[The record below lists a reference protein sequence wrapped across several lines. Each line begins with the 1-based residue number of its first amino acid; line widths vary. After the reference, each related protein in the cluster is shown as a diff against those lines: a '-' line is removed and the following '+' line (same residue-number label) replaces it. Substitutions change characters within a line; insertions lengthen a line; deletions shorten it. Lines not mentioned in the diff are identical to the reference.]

1 MSDPRD
7 PALPPGGAHDS
18 ALPPGGAHDSALSP
32 GGAHDCAHTDSDPA
46 DPFGTPGTD
55 ALDPARPLTATGNLR
70 RRQLLSRLIEGS
82 QTAAALL
89 AVAVLAA
96 VVYSVASRGAGAL
109 NLDFLTK
116 GPPAL
121 PDTPGGGIAPEIV
134 GTALLMVVATA
145 MALPIGILT
154 ALYLTE
160 FAPPRVGS
168 AIRLALDLLN
178 GLPTIV
184 VGLFV
189 FGLLVVGHYQ
199 SGFAGGFALAIIMLP
214 LIARATQEVLL
225 QVPPSLREA
234 ADALGVSHWRTV
246 RGIVLP
252 AARGGI
258 LTATVLALARAA
270 GETAP
275 LIFTCSIFSNS
286 VSLHVFGQA
295 LPNIP
300 VYIFNA
306 SEAADPYG
314 FARAWGAGLV
324 LLVFILLSS
333 LAARTLLNRGHSG
346 TAR

>member
-1 MSDPRD
+1 MSEQPDSGDSQARRMSELSDPVL
-7 PALPPGGAHDS
+7 AS
-18 ALPPGGAHDSALSP
+18 
-32 GGAHDCAHTDSDPA
+32 T
-46 DPFGTPGTD
+46 GTPGEPGESEHNRID
-55 ALDPARPLTATGNLR
+55 PSGMSDVEGLDPARPLSASGNLH
-70 RRQLLSRLIEGS
+70 RRQLLSRLFEGAQS
-82 QTAAALL
+82 AAALL
-89 AVAVLAA
+89 AVAVLAI
-96 VVYSVASRGAGAL
+96 VIYSVASRGASAL
-109 NLDFLTK
+109 NLEFFTK
-116 GPPAL
+116 GPPVL
-121 PDTPGGGIAPEIV
+121 PDTPGGGIAPEII
-134 GTALLMVVATA
+134 GTAILMGLATLI
-145 MALPIGILT
+145 ALPVGILI

-160 FAPPRVGS
+160 FAPPRVAG

-178 GLPTIV
+178 GLPTIL

-199 SGFAGGFALAIIMLP
+199 SGFAGAFALAIVMLP

-225 QVPPSLREA
+225 SQPPAMREA

-258 LTATVLALARAA
+258 LTAAVLAVARAA

-275 LIFTCSIFSNS
+275 LIFTCSIFSNN
-286 VSLHVFGQA
+286 VSLQIFGQA

-324 LLVFILLSS
+324 LLVFILLTS
-333 LAARTLLNRGHSG
+333 LAAKMLLNRGHAG

>member
-1 MSDPRD
+1 MSEPTDP
-7 PALPPGGAHDS
+7 S
-18 ALPPGGAHDSALSP
+18 
-32 GGAHDCAHTDSDPA
+32 
-46 DPFGTPGTD
+46 
-55 ALDPARPLTATGNLR
+55 RPLRASGNLR
-70 RRQLLSRLIEGS
+70 RRQLASRLIEGTHTTS
-82 QTAAALL
+82 ALL
-89 AVAVLAA
+89 AVAILVI
-96 VVYSVASRGAGAL
+96 VVYSVASRGASAL
-109 NLDFLTK
+109 SIDFFTK

-121 PDTPGGGIAPEIV
+121 PNSPGGGIAPEIA
-134 GTALLMVVATA
+134 GTALLMVTATLIA
-145 MALPIGILT
+145 MPVGVLI

-160 FAPPRVGS
+160 FAGPRLGGG
-168 AIRLALDLLN
+168 IRLALDLMN

-199 SGFAGGFALAIIMLP
+199 SGFAGALALAIIMLP

-225 QVPPSLREA
+225 RVPREQREA

-246 RGIVLP
+246 RGVVLP

-258 LTATVLALARAA
+258 LTATVLAVARAA

-275 LIFTCSIFSNS
+275 LIFTSSIFSNT
-286 VSLHVFGQA
+286 VSLHLFGQA
-295 LPNIP
+295 IPNIP

-324 LLVFILLSS
+324 LLLFILIAS
-333 LAARTLLNRGHSG
+333 LGGRALFSDRRSAHGNSR
-346 TAR
+346 

>member
-1 MSDPRD
+1 MSEPAFPEDRD
-7 PALPPGGAHDS
+7 PAPEGS
-18 ALPPGGAHDSALSP
+18 AFPEIR
-32 GGAHDCAHTDSDPA
+32 DPA
-46 DPFGTPGTD
+46 EDSLGLTDTD
-55 ALDPARPLTATGNLR
+55 ALDPARPLTASGHLR
-70 RRQLLSRLIEGS
+70 RRQLISKLFEGA

-89 AVAVLAA
+89 AVGVLAI
-96 VVYSVASRGAGAL
+96 VIYSVASRGAGAL
-109 NLDFLTK
+109 NIDFLTQ

-134 GTALLMVVATA
+134 GTALLMVLATA

-160 FAPPRVGS
+160 FASPKVAS

-199 SGFAGGFALAIIMLP
+199 SGFAGAFALSIIMLP

-225 QVPPSLREA
+225 QVPLALREA
-234 ADALGVSHWRTV
+234 ANALGVSHWRTV

-258 LTATVLALARAA
+258 LTATVLAVARAA

-275 LIFTCSIFSNS
+275 LIFTCSLFGSA

-295 LPNIP
+295 VPNIP

-324 LLVFILLSS
+324 LLIFILLSS
-333 LAARTLLNRGHSG
+333 LAARMLLNRGHSG
-346 TAR
+346 QAR

>member
-1 MSDPRD
+1 MSDLPAPPALASEPPACTRRGDLQPNGPLGIFPSELPD
-7 PALPPGGAHDS
+7 PAGGLRA
-18 ALPPGGAHDSALSP
+18 SP
-32 GGAHDCAHTDSDPA
+32 
-46 DPFGTPGTD
+46 
-55 ALDPARPLTATGNLR
+55 NLR
-70 RRQLLSRLIEGS
+70 RRQLQSRLMQAS
-82 QTAAALL
+82 HTTSALL
-89 AVAVLAA
+89 AVAVLTI
-96 VVYSVASRGAGAL
+96 VVYSVASRGASAL
-109 NLDFLTK
+109 SVDFFTK

-121 PDTPGGGIAPEIV
+121 PNTPGGGIAPEIA
-134 GTALLMVVATA
+134 GTALLMSMATLIA
-145 MALPIGILT
+145 MPVGILI

-160 FAPPRVGS
+160 FASPGLGR
-168 AIRLALDLLN
+168 AIRLALDLMN

-189 FGLLVVGHYQ
+189 FGLLVAGHYQ
-199 SGFAGGFALAIIMLP
+199 SGFAGALALALIMLP

-225 QVPPSLREA
+225 RVPSGLREA

-275 LIFTCSIFSNS
+275 LIFTCSIFGNT
-286 VSLHVFGQA
+286 VPVHIFGQA

-324 LLVFILLSS
+324 LLLFILVAS
-333 LAARTLLNRGHSG
+333 LGARTLMNRGHSRL
-346 TAR
+346 TQ

>member
-7 PALPPGGAHDS
+7 SAFSEPHDPSLHEPGDLLGALDAE
-18 ALPPGGAHDSALSP
+18 
-32 GGAHDCAHTDSDPA
+32 
-46 DPFGTPGTD
+46 
-55 ALDPARPLTATGNLR
+55 ALDPARPLTASGHLR
-70 RRQLLSRLIEGS
+70 RRQLISRLSEGA

-89 AVAVLAA
+89 AVAVLGI
-96 VVYSVASRGAGAL
+96 VIYSVASRGAGAL
-109 NLDFLTK
+109 NIDFLTK

-121 PDTPGGGIAPEIV
+121 PDTPGGGIAPEII
-134 GTALLMVVATA
+134 GTALLMVLATA
-145 MALPIGILT
+145 IALPVGILT

-160 FAPPRVGS
+160 FAPPRVAS

-199 SGFAGGFALAIIMLP
+199 SGFAGAFALSIIMLP

-225 QVPPSLREA
+225 QVPLALREA

-258 LTATVLALARAA
+258 LTATVLAVARAA

-275 LIFTCSIFSNS
+275 LIFTCSIFGNA

-295 LPNIP
+295 VPNIP

-333 LAARTLLNRGHSG
+333 LAARMLLNRGHSG
-346 TAR
+346 QAR